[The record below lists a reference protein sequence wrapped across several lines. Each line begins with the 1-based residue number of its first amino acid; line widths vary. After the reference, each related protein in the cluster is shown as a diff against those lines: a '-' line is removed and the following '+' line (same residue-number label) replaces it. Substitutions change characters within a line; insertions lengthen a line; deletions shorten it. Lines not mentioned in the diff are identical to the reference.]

1 MKLKLVAASLSVL
14 GLISCPTFAAD
25 VGAQTKHKHHHDVVS
40 KNRVAHYHAMQPEI
54 ENSSVNVPTMAPVSP
69 VTMVTPCSSITLTE
83 MTQNIGR
90 AFPCPDWFNRIGV
103 SGGINFD
110 FGKWV
115 RNRGDFQGEN
125 YKHFSLNDAYLNLTA
140 NVNDWTKAFV
150 SLSYSNPTS
159 TDFIDSDDFG
169 YSNVYALNKLSL
181 EQGYI
186 TIGNFDCS
194 PVFLQL
200 GKQFTDF
207 SRYEIH
213 PITRSL
219 TQVLSEALATEF
231 KIGFVV
237 PMGFH
242 GAVYALDDPLY
253 NAHRHSY
260 YSTDFVENN
269 VYYHNHHRSQRVD
282 WGVALGYD
290 HPCECLGYDIGV
302 GYVNSMTAAQDVAHA
317 VSNFTG
323 GNIHKRVGA
332 FAFYGDINSGPFTVG
347 VRYTTAASNFD
358 RRDLPNARP
367 FSYYRSIYDF
377 TDLNLNRRHR
387 DGAKPW
393 AAGIQA
399 GYAYNMWCK
408 NQNVFVGYQTSNKAA
423 GIGIPKNRWLAGWGI
438 DVCKNTGFGF
448 EWDHNKAYGTH
459 NRRFA
464 NIIPLDGTRTHHHR
478 TNGTEDLFSLRA
490 DVKFG

>member
-1 MKLKLVAASLSVL
+1 MKLKLVAASLSML

-25 VGAQTKHKHHHDVVS
+25 TGAQTKHKHHHDVVS
-40 KNRVAHYHAMQPEI
+40 KYHVVHHHSMPSEI
-54 ENSSVNVPTMAPVSP
+54 ENSSVNVPIAAPVAP
-69 VTMVTPCSSITLTE
+69 VTLITPCSSIIMTQ
-83 MTQNIGR
+83 MTQNFGR

-125 YKHFSLNDAYLNLTA
+125 YKHFSLNDAYVNLNA

-150 SLSYSNPTS
+150 SLSYSNPTE
-159 TDFIDSDDFG
+159 TNFFDSDDFD
-169 YSNVYALNKLSL
+169 YSNVYALNRLSL
-181 EQGYI
+181 EQGYF
-186 TIGNFDCS
+186 TIANFDCS
-194 PVFLQL
+194 PLFLQF

-219 TQVLSEALATEF
+219 TQVLSETLATEI

-242 GAVYALDDPLY
+242 GAVYGFDDPLH
-253 NAHRHSY
+253 NTHRHNYSNVSY
-260 YSTDFVENN
+260 YYNN
-269 VYYHNHHRSQRVD
+269 GHHRSQRVD

-302 GYVNSMTAAQDVAHA
+302 GYVSSMTAAQDVAQA
-317 VSNFTG
+317 VSTFTRFSG
-323 GNIHKRVGA
+323 IHKRVGA
-332 FAFYGDINSGPFTVG
+332 FAVYGDINSGPFTVG
-347 VRYTTAASNFD
+347 VRYTSAASNFD
-358 RRDLPNARP
+358 RRDLPNRRP
-367 FSYYRSIYDF
+367 FSISRNLDF
-377 TDLNLNRRHR
+377 NDLNLNPNRRHH

-399 GYAYNMWCK
+399 GYMYNAWCK
-408 NQNVFVGYQTSNKAA
+408 NQNLFVGYQTSNQAA
-423 GIGIPKNRWLAGWGI
+423 GIGLPKNRWLAGWGI
-438 DVCKNTGFGF
+438 DVCKNTGFGI
-448 EWDHNKAYGTH
+448 EWDHDKAYSNNH
-459 NRRFA
+459 RRFT
-464 NIIPLDGTRTHHHR
+464 NIVAVDSTRRHHHHQ
-478 TNGTEDLFSLRA
+478 NGTEDLVSLRA
-490 DVKFG
+490 DVRFG